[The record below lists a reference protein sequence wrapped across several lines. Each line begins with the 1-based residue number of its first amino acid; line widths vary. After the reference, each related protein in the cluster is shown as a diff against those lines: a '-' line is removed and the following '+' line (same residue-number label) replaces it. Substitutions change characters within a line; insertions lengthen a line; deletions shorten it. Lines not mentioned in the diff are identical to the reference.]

1 MRCQW
6 TCMKLA
12 VMKWSP
18 ITSHFLSPGLKY
30 FTQLPLCITL
40 GAQFF
45 PSYCGCKTKQE
56 LHSLRS
62 VYFDTSQSDKKG
74 LSLLIVNAL
83 LDMKC
88 LDYHTRSIR
97 TSTVTVYLQLSLKRG
112 AHFIISSADDS
123 LFLTSPRFMFK
134 YVKWMVEFALRQEQR
149 APSN

>member
-1 MRCQW
+1 MLC
-6 TCMKLA
+6 L
-12 VMKWSP
+12 
-18 ITSHFLSPGLKY
+18 FLSPCLKY
-30 FTQLPLCITL
+30 FTQLPACKTL

-45 PSYCGCKTKQE
+45 LSYCGCKIKQDLPS
-56 LHSLRS
+56 LHS

-74 LSLLIVNAL
+74 LSLLIVYAL

-97 TSTVTVYLQLSLKRG
+97 TSTVAVYLQLQLKRG
-112 AHFIISSADDS
+112 VYFIISSADDS
-123 LFLTSPRFMFK
+123 LFLTSPRFMLK